1 MWNLHARGLI
11 VNHHSCGIMG
21 AVKGEAFFVRLLILF
36 LLCLLFAGP
45 HIVLVPSPPVEAT
58 APPPVVVQSPNFWD
72 RSETRINQWMKRNLP
87 DFVYAWA
94 PRLLSPT
101 FETLASLYR
110 WGRMSA
116 QDPEVGFIEY
126 HAARATL
133 WIFYHPWI
141 SGLVGFVLMLRGR
154 RWIVWP
160 VRRWVFR
167 RR

>member
-11 VNHHSCGIMG
+11 VNHHSCGIIG

-36 LLCLLFAGP
+36 LMCLLFAGP
-45 HIVLVPSPPVEAT
+45 HIFSVPSPPVEVT
-58 APPPVVVQSPNFWD
+58 APPSVVAQSPNFWD

-87 DFVYAWA
+87 DFLYVWA
-94 PRLLSPT
+94 PRLFSPT

-110 WGRMSA
+110 WGRTVT
-116 QDPEVGFIEY
+116 QDTQTGFMERQ
-126 HAARATL
+126 AAHGIL

-141 SGLVGFVLMLRGR
+141 SGLVGLVLMLRGR
-154 RWIVWP
+154 RWILWP
-160 VRRWVFR
+160 LRRVLFR

>member
-1 MWNLHARGLI
+1 
-11 VNHHSCGIMG
+11 MG
-21 AVKGEAFFVRLLILF
+21 AVKGEAFVVRLLILF

-45 HIVLVPSPPVEAT
+45 NMVLPP
-58 APPPVVVQSPNFWD
+58 PPPVAEPVPQMAETPDFWD

-110 WGRMSA
+110 WSRMSA

-141 SGLVGFVLMLRGR
+141 SGLVGLALMLRGR
-154 RWIVWP
+154 RWILWP
-160 VRRWVFR
+160 VRKWIFR

>member
-11 VNHHSCGIMG
+11 VNHHSCGIMA

-36 LLCLLFAGP
+36 LMCLLFAGP
-45 HIVLVPSPPVEAT
+45 HIFSVPSPPVEAT
-58 APPPVVVQSPNFWD
+58 APPSAVAQSPNFWD

-87 DFVYAWA
+87 DFVYVWA
-94 PRLLSPT
+94 PRLFSPT

-110 WGRMSA
+110 WGRTVT
-116 QDPEVGFIEY
+116 QDTQTGFMERQ
-126 HAARATL
+126 AAHGIL

-141 SGLVGFVLMLRGR
+141 SGLVGLVLMLRGR
-154 RWIVWP
+154 RWILWP
-160 VRRWVFR
+160 LRRVLFR